1 MPDSNRWNFAA
12 GTSYAVSS
20 RFTIDAAAAYIA
32 FKDATID
39 RTTAAYAGTAVQTPI
54 IVNGKLEDAHAV
66 VLSLGG
72 HFHF

>member
-20 RFTIDAAAAYIA
+20 RFTLDAGAAYIT
-32 FKDATID
+32 FKDTTID

-54 IVNGKLEDAHAV
+54 LMDGKLEDAHAV

-72 HFHF
+72 RFHF